1 MTGLNLEAIG
11 EWHNYFES
19 TGLDV
24 FNVIENAIKVAVWY
38 RPDDFLM
45 RRDEIAQL
53 LFKKQSVRPNK
64 DTRVYSGVM
73 NRDKT
78 LDSSSASSS
87 KTLSAE
93 DDFYSLKEQSAKKII
108 NQGKEFSNFEDV
120 QINKPV
126 EITSPKLNREAK
138 AEEQPKSTM
147 ESTSCTAAEIFKH
160 EEDNFSSTREEQN
173 PNAKKIIKINLSEL
187 RNREK
192 RFQNFEDVES
202 GVSKSPIP
210 SVRSE
215 VCDEAELTKNLV
227 SGPWDESVAVTRKT
241 ELLETSSDGKLVPN
255 LEKDVQN
262 ATERSL
268 KQIPESKISKKGK
281 VQEHL
286 IQPKPSNK
294 GEEAL
299 ELKLEATKRKLHEG
313 YDQVQNARKKIQLIG
328 ELPRPLPVEA
338 KTKKT
343 RNPIRYNIR
352 MPVVHKG
359 FIPNKM
365 RKRTNT
371 PFRFV
376 RYDYSVAADEYDDIL
391 TKRIQQLCNNRHRSD
406 QFTVL
411 VREIP
416 LCEEHK
422 AHGCCVEHFFSKYH
436 PYSYRSYQILYDGK
450 DLDELLKEA
459 KHLARKI
466 KSLRHQSLTKKCN
479 KEYSLSDSYGQDA
492 KVVQYEERLEE
503 LCQKISYIQCKK
515 MLEQKELPVAF
526 VTFRTRWGA
535 ALAAQS
541 QQHSNPLLWITEMAP
556 EPRDVLWR
564 NLAIP
569 YRHLPLYKIGVFVA
583 ASLLTI
589 FFAIPVTAIQGIAKF
604 ERLRKWFPPAMAV
617 QMIPGFGPVITGY
630 LPSAI
635 LSGFIY
641 IIPFA
646 MLAMAKLAGYV
657 SRSKKDIKASN
668 MVFYFLVGNVFFLSL
683 LSGSLIDQIG
693 ESFTHPK
700 DFPSRLASAVSAQAD
715 FFMTYILTNGLAG
728 FSLEILQPGLLIW
741 DTIKSYTWGH
751 GKDKHLYLY
760 SLPYYRVIP
769 FVSVSIIIGMVYA
782 VVAPLLLPFL
792 IGYFFLGYIVFITQI
807 EDVYETIYET
817 CGQYWPYIH
826 HYIFLAIVLTQITM
840 IGLFGLK
847 SKPSASF
854 ATIPLLVLTIM
865 FNEYCKIRFLPTF
878 CRYPLKDAMTNDDL
892 DEKSGLMETNYQK
905 ALDAYCPPCLR
916 PVNFTAEE
924 PNSSQP
930 LIS

>member
-1 MTGLNLEAIG
+1 M
-11 EWHNYFES
+11 
-19 TGLDV
+19 
-24 FNVIENAIKVAVWY
+24 
-38 RPDDFLM
+38 
-45 RRDEIAQL
+45 
-53 LFKKQSVRPNK
+53 
-64 DTRVYSGVM
+64 
-73 NRDKT
+73 
-78 LDSSSASSS
+78 DSF
-87 KTLSAE
+87 T
-93 DDFYSLKEQSAKKII
+93 I
-108 NQGKEFSNFEDV
+108 SN
-120 QINKPV
+120 
-126 EITSPKLNREAK
+126 
-138 AEEQPKSTM
+138 
-147 ESTSCTAAEIFKH
+147 
-160 EEDNFSSTREEQN
+160 
-173 PNAKKIIKINLSEL
+173 
-187 RNREK
+187 
-192 RFQNFEDVES
+192 
-202 GVSKSPIP
+202 
-210 SVRSE
+210 
-215 VCDEAELTKNLV
+215 
-227 SGPWDESVAVTRKT
+227 
-241 ELLETSSDGKLVPN
+241 
-255 LEKDVQN
+255 
-262 ATERSL
+262 
-268 KQIPESKISKKGK
+268 ISKG
-281 VQEHL
+281 
-286 IQPKPSNK
+286 SNWLWVHFSCLWFISFY
-294 GEEAL
+294 GL
-299 ELKLEATKRKLHEG
+299 YLLH
-313 YDQVQNARKKIQLIG
+313 K
-328 ELPRPLPVEA
+328 
-338 KTKKT
+338 
-343 RNPIRYNIR
+343 
-352 MPVVHKG
+352 
-359 FIPNKM
+359 
-365 RKRTNT
+365 
-371 PFRFV
+371 
-376 RYDYSVAADEYDDIL
+376 EYDDIL

-436 PYSYRSYQILYDGK
+436 PYSYQSYQILYDGK

-466 KSLRHQSLTKKCN
+466 ESLRHQSLTKKRN
-479 KEYSLSDSYGQDA
+479 KEHSLSDSYGQDA